1 MTTRDISVVRAAID
15 KIVKLLTN
23 NTSIT
28 VTQQGAKAFVAYDPR
43 TGAVKQ
49 VNIPKLP
56 DNASDLIIAAA
67 QGFLDHEVGHVLFT
81 DQKTVVK
88 AAKENKRVKNIHN
101 LLEDVYVE
109 NKMIERFRGSVGNLE
124 AVRKFHIEKIALPE
138 ITKAVS
144 VGDIEKASSYAAALK
159 FRAWGGQTAAIDFF
173 AKHPEI
179 DALTKP
185 LEERFGAELIA
196 KVSKLKSSEDAF
208 AFAKKMDGKSAPAPK
223 EEPPSSKGP
232 SAGKPTP
239 KGTPPEEDTVP
250 ADEED
255 CEPPIDEGTTHAETD
270 DSGKERDEKS
280 KSEEAGKD
288 GGEDGDGATSKEG
301 SDEDAEKD
309 EGEATG
315 ESETPGSEPDPSME
329 ASEPEL
335 HGDDDD
341 EPPAEGE
348 EGGDTDDGIGSE
360 DDPFDDMDD
369 TGEAS
374 GEDGTGASD
383 DSGEKSETTGKHIDD
398 SSEEADD
405 DRDDGDDDLGRAF
418 EEARDF
424 DDEAAR
430 ALTTIAVKEMK
441 ESEYRVFSTEWD
453 KIVPAPLARNDSSI
467 TKMVDKTQHMI
478 AGIQK
483 QLERAMAA
491 KDRKTW
497 NPGLRRGRVAPGALF
512 KTAVGDDRVFR
523 QRYETRAKNT
533 AVSLLVDCSG
543 SMSWSGRIAIAGTA
557 AYALSSTLERLRIR
571 HEVIGFTTK
580 KSNAMTSAM
589 NAEGLGISYN
599 RSQAL
604 YMPVFKSFDGRLDV
618 EARSRIAHLTEHPDW
633 LNENVDGECV
643 QIAGHR
649 LRTQRA
655 ERHILI
661 VLSDGMPACPGG
673 GGALNPH
680 LKKTVKDLEGK
691 GVEVVG
697 IGIETDAVKSFYS
710 RHIVLRDLE
719 ELPTTVVGQ
728 LTKLLLAP

>member
-1 MTTRDISVVRAAID
+1 MTTRDISVVRASID
-15 KIVKLLTN
+15 KVVKLLTN
-23 NTSIT
+23 NTSIK
-28 VTQQGAKAFVAYDPR
+28 VTQRGAKAFVSYNAR
-43 TGAVKQ
+43 TGSVEL
-49 VNIPKLP
+49 VNVPKIP
-56 DNASDLIIAAA
+56 DNATELVIAAT

-88 AAKENKRVKNIHN
+88 AAKEGSRVKNIHN

-138 ITKAVS
+138 ITKAMS

-208 AFAKKMDGKSAPAPK
+208 ALAKKMDGKSAPAPK

-239 KGTPPEEDTVP
+239 KGAPPEEEEDTVP

-255 CEPPIDEGTTHAETD
+255 CEPPVDEGTTRAETD
-270 DSGKERDEKS
+270 DSGKEREEES

-288 GGEDGDGATSKEG
+288 GGEDGEGATSKDG
-301 SDEDAEKD
+301 SDEDSDKD
-309 EGEATG
+309 PGE
-315 ESETPGSEPDPSME
+315 ESTKPGGDADPDLE
-329 ASEPEL
+329 AGDPEL
-335 HGDDDD
+335 EGDDDESPVD
-341 EPPAEGE
+341 GE
-348 EGGDTDDGIGSE
+348 EGTEADEDVGG
-360 DDPFDDMDD
+360 DDPFDDMPDD
-369 TGEAS
+369 TEAS
-374 GEDGTGASD
+374 GEDGAGASD
-383 DSGEKSETTGKHIDD
+383 DTGEKSETTGTHIDD
-398 SSEEADD
+398 SSEDADS
-405 DRDDGDDDLGRAF
+405 DDGSDDDLGRTF

-424 DDEAAR
+424 DDEASR
-430 ALTTIAVKEMK
+430 ALTSVVAKEMRD
-441 ESEYRVFSTEWD
+441 SEYRVFSTEWD
-453 KIVPAPLARNDSSI
+453 KIEPAPLAADDKSI

-580 KSNAMTSAM
+580 KSSAMTTAM
-589 NAEGLGISYN
+589 NAEGLGISYH

-604 YMPVFKSFDGRLDV
+604 YMPIFKGFDERLDV
-618 EARSRIAHLTEHPDW
+618 EARSRIAHLTERPDW

-673 GGALNPH
+673 GGALSPH
-680 LKKTVKDLEGK
+680 LKKTVKDLEGS

>member
-88 AAKENKRVKNIHN
+88 AAKENKRVKNLHN

-109 NKMIERFRGSVGNLE
+109 NKMVERFRGSVGNLE
-124 AVRKFHIEKIALPE
+124 AVRKFHIEKTALPE
-138 ITKAVS
+138 ITKAMS
-144 VGDIEKASSYAAALK
+144 VGDIDKASSYAAALK

-208 AFAKKMDGKSAPAPK
+208 ALAKKMNGKSAPAPK
-223 EEPPSSKGP
+223 EESPSSKGP
-232 SAGKPTP
+232 SAGKPAP
-239 KGTPPEEDTVP
+239 KGAPPEEDTVP
-250 ADEED
+250 ADETD
-255 CEPPIDEGTTHAETD
+255 CEPPVDEGTTRAETD
-270 DSGKERDEKS
+270 DSGKEREEES

-288 GGEDGDGATSKEG
+288 GGEDGEGATSKDG
-301 SDEDAEKD
+301 SDEDS
-309 EGEATG
+309 GE
-315 ESETPGSEPDPSME
+315 ESTRPGGDADPDLE
-329 ASEPEL
+329 AGDPEL
-335 HGDDDD
+335 EGDDESPVD
-341 EPPAEGE
+341 GE
-348 EGGDTDDGIGSE
+348 EGTEADEDVGG
-360 DDPFDDMDD
+360 DDPFDDMPDD
-369 TGEAS
+369 TEAS
-374 GEDGTGASD
+374 GEDGAGSSD
-383 DSGEKSETTGKHIDD
+383 DTGEKSETTGTHIDD
-398 SSEEADD
+398 SSEDADS
-405 DRDDGDDDLGRAF
+405 DDGSDDDLGRTF
-418 EEARDF
+418 EELRDF
-424 DDEAAR
+424 DEEAAR
-430 ALTTIAVKEMK
+430 ALTSVATKEMRG
-441 ESEYRVFSTEWD
+441 SEYRVFSTEWD
-453 KIVPAPLARNDSSI
+453 KIVPAPLANDDKSI

-580 KSNAMTSAM
+580 KSGAMTSAM
-589 NAEGLGISYN
+589 NAEGLGISYH